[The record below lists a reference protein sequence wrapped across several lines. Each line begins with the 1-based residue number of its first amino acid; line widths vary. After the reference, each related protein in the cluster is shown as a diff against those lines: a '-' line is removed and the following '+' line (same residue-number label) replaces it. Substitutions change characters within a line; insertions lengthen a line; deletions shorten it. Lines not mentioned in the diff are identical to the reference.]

1 MNGHFPAQPFGFSP
15 FLGLHGVKNRSWYS
29 YHVAIFS
36 LFSPKTGPNAA
47 ANETSTDPSS
57 LSDLRLIYYGKAG
70 FGHISR
76 IFSLNSQLFASKT
89 REICLKPVFPSLRS
103 LKSDRLLE
111 G

>member
-1 MNGHFPAQPFGFSP
+1 MFGAQKS
-15 FLGLHGVKNRSWYS
+15 NYS
-29 YHVAIFS
+29 ADLITI
-36 LFSPKTGPNAA
+36 L
-47 ANETSTDPSS
+47 PSS

-103 LKSDRLLE
+103 LKSDRLL
-111 G
+111 GYLLQYDQKQ